1 MTRLTTSVRP
11 VAPARLGPSRGALIS
26 VAAVLATVTNAVSFM
41 FPPLLPLMQVQFGLD
56 VSASAWIFTAATL
69 GGGAGFVL
77 LPRLADVLNDRTTSL
92 LSGAVLTVGALTPA
106 IGNSYATL
114 LIGSALLGFG
124 SSAQLLPLG
133 FLRRH
138 LPGDAVSTAVSVL
151 IMATGSGT
159 VAGMIG
165 GGLTVKF
172 LSLQSFFFI
181 LTATA
186 VATTVALVVVIPSS
200 TPVSSGK
207 IGVPGTAWMLAWL
220 TLILLAL
227 TQGLLWGGVAIVLL
241 LAGVVGG
248 VAWVRVERRST
259 SAVFDVKV
267 LQKPFVKPACFAAA
281 MFGCVDAGFLL
292 LVSYYTQTPTS
303 AGYGLGVDALGTGL
317 LLLPFALMM
326 FVGGKAAERAVAKGR
341 KSAVL
346 IVGAA
351 VCSVGLA
358 WLGFA
363 HQQWW
368 HYLVGA
374 ALVGAGSRVGYSG
387 SFAAP
392 QMVVPEHK
400 AGMAAG
406 MVGTLMAIGIAFG
419 AALVSGLLTVATIPG
434 TSVPEDYLYT
444 VGYAITFGFSLLV
457 VLVATLAR
465 LRQRR
470 SRPATST
477 RITPHPPAH
486 RRSRRAL
493 ATAGRGRR
501 D

>member
-1 MTRLTTSVRP
+1 M
-11 VAPARLGPSRGALIS
+11 G

-41 FPPLLPLMQVQFGLD
+41 FPPLLPLMQAQFGLD

-77 LPRLADVLNDRTTSL
+77 LPRLADVLNDRTTAL
-92 LSGAVLTVGALTPA
+92 LSGTVLTVGALAPA
-106 IGNSYATL
+106 MGNSYVTL

-138 LPGDAVSTAVSVL
+138 LPGDAISTAVSVL

-159 VAGMIG
+159 VAGMVG

-172 LSLQSFFFI
+172 LSLQSFFFV
-181 LTATA
+181 LAA
-186 VATTVALVVVIPSS
+186 AVVATTVALVVVIPSS
-200 TPVSSGK
+200 KPESSGK
-207 IGVPGTAWMLAWL
+207 IGIPGTVWMLAWL

-227 TQGLLWGGVAIVLL
+227 TQGLLWGDAALVLL
-241 LAGVVGG
+241 LAGIVGG
-248 VAWVRVERRST
+248 VAWALVQRRSS

-267 LQKPFVKPACFAAA
+267 LKEPFVKPACFAAA

-292 LVSYYTQTPTS
+292 LVSYYTQTPTA

-317 LLLPFALMM
+317 LMLPFALMM

-341 KSAVL
+341 KGAVL
-346 IVGAA
+346 VVGATVCAAGLGWLA
-351 VCSVGLA
+351 V
-358 WLGFA
+358 A
-363 HQQWW
+363 HQEWW

-419 AALVSGLLTVATIPG
+419 AALVTGLLTVATVPG
-434 TSVPEDYLYT
+434 TDVPEEYLFT
-444 VGYAITFGFSLLV
+444 VGYVITLGFSLLV
-457 VLVATLAR
+457 LLVTLISR
-465 LRQRR
+465 FRQRR
-470 SRPATST
+470 NRSTTRTTT
-477 RITPHPPAH
+477 RITPRPDASVS
-486 RRSRRAL
+486 SR
-493 ATAGRGRR
+493 
-501 D
+501 

>member
-1 MTRLTTSVRP
+1 M
-11 VAPARLGPSRGALIS
+11 
-26 VAAVLATVTNAVSFM
+26 TNAVSFM
-41 FPPLLPLMQVQFGLD
+41 FPPLLPLMQAQFELD
-56 VSASAWIFTAATL
+56 VPASAWIFTAATL

-106 IGNSYATL
+106 IGNSYVTL
-114 LIGSALLGFG
+114 LIGSAFLGFG

-181 LTATA
+181 LTAA
-186 VATTVALVVVIPSS
+186 VVATTVALVVVIPSS
-200 TPVSSGK
+200 TPESSGK
-207 IGVPGTAWMLAWL
+207 IGIPGTAWMIAWL

-227 TQGLLWGGVAIVLL
+227 TQGLLWGGAAIVLL
-241 LAGVVGG
+241 LAGIAGG

-292 LVSYYTQTPTS
+292 LASYYTQTPTS

-317 LLLPFALMM
+317 LMLPFALMM

-341 KSAVL
+341 KAAVL
-346 IVGAA
+346 VVGAT
-351 VCSVGLA
+351 VCAIGLA
-358 WLGFA
+358 WLAVA
-363 HQQWW
+363 HQEWW
-368 HYLVGA
+368 HYLIGA
-374 ALVGAGSRVGYSG
+374 ALVGGGSRVGYSG

-419 AALVSGLLTVATIPG
+419 AALVTGLLTVATVPG
-434 TSVPEDYLYT
+434 TSVPEPYLYT
-444 VGYAITFGFSLLV
+444 IGYAITLGFSLLV
-457 VLVATLAR
+457 LLVTLIAR

-470 SRPATST
+470 SRPATTT

-486 RRSRRAL
+486 ASRTGTGPEL
-493 ATAGRGRR
+493 P
-501 D
+501 